1 MACVAD
7 HDSIEAGGDK
17 EEATWKKASTRHVCG
32 GHLPLDPHAEGP
44 SSLALQ
50 VESLACKF

>member
-17 EEATWKKASTRHVCG
+17 EEATWKMASTRHVCG
-32 GHLPLDPHAEGP
+32 GHLPLDPHVEGP

-50 VESLACKF
+50 VESLAGKF

>member
-17 EEATWKKASTRHVCG
+17 EEATWKASTRHVCG
-32 GHLPLDPHAEGP
+32 GHLHLDPHVEGP

>member
-17 EEATWKKASTRHVCG
+17 EATWKKASTRHVRG
-32 GHLPLDPHAEGP
+32 SHLPMDPHAEDP
-44 SSLALQ
+44 A
-50 VESLACKF
+50 A